1 MPKKTF
7 NIDEYL
13 DERVRDYIDK
23 YKMTYTSVLT
33 VALHKYFD
41 SIDLTDKLRIAFAD
55 TLKDVKKH

>member
-41 SIDLTDKLRIAFAD
+41 SIDLTDKMRIAFAD